1 MFVLVKE
8 GRVQMS
14 VPLLSFL
21 PGFKKK
27 KWLGAWGKEV
37 WEKLSVDKWEEMI
50 EDDSSS
56 LLTYSS

>member
-14 VPLLSFL
+14 VPLLSLL

-27 KWLGAWGKEV
+27 MARSMGQGSLGEMKC
-37 WEKLSVDKWEEMI
+37 SKWEEML

-56 LLTYSS
+56 LRTYSS

>member
-27 KWLGAWGKEV
+27 KMARSMGQGSLGEIKCR
-37 WEKLSVDKWEEMI
+37 
-50 EDDSSS
+50 
-56 LLTYSS
+56 